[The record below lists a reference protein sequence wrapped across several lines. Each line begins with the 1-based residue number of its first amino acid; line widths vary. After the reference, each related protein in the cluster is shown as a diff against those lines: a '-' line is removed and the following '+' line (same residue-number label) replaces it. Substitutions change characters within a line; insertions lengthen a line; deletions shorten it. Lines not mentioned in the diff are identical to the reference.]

1 MGFVKAM
8 LSNPHILFGVA
19 NRLVKPV
26 RLPINRLYSTT
37 KQYDGDQKKAKKL
50 AKKLAIAA
58 SEPRF
63 YQARSSKWTEL
74 KKKYDQEVASKEQK
88 VINVTLLD
96 GKVVEGFSW
105 DLKPLQIAQDIS
117 HALTKEVCVAK
128 INDQL
133 WDLERPLEADCKI
146 QLLKFD
152 SQDAKTAFWTTAAFT
167 LAEALE
173 RLYCTDDGGVVCSIG
188 STQTGF
194 FADIDLTGKT
204 INRKDIGAI
213 DEQITKILRN
223 HNKVERIET
232 SKSDANELFA
242 YNPFKLKSISE
253 RVCDRLPI
261 YRCGCF
267 IEIVDTPLL
276 RKNKNVNVIE
286 ILKMEPVLCNGQ
298 PIQRVHGIA
307 FPSHKEL
314 KDFLKQNKLT

>member
-1 MGFVKAM
+1 MGFVKAI

-26 RLPINRLYSTT
+26 RLPISRFYST
-37 KQYDGDQKKAKKL
+37 QDDIDQKKVRKL
-50 AKKLAIAA
+50 AKKLAVAA

-74 KKKYDQEVASKEQK
+74 KKRYDQEVASKEQE
-88 VINVTLLD
+88 VIHVTLLD

-105 DLKPLQIAQDIS
+105 DLTPLQIAQDIS
-117 HALTKEVCVAK
+117 HALVQDVYIAK

-133 WDLERPLEADCKI
+133 WDFERPLEADCKI
-146 QLLKFD
+146 QLLKYD

-188 STQTGF
+188 STQSGF
-194 FADIDLTGKT
+194 YADIHLTAKT

-213 DEQITKILRN
+213 DEQIAKILQN
-223 HNKVERIET
+223 HSKVERIET
-232 SKSDANELFA
+232 TKSDANELFA
-242 YNPFKLKSISE
+242 YNPFKLKVISE

-276 RKNKNVNVIE
+276 RKNKNVNTIK
-286 ILKMEPVLCNGQ
+286 ILKMESVLCNGQ
-298 PIQRVHGIA
+298 PIQRVHGVA

-314 KDFLKQNKLT
+314 KDYLKQNKLT